1 MSDLLPV
8 DSDWRPW
15 FETYGARL
23 LLVARQ
29 WTRSAA
35 DAEDVVQEAFVR
47 FWRQQRHLGG
57 DPLPLMITSVRRAA
71 LDLLRRRSRREQRE
85 QAHVDLNAELWFKP
99 DFEGSERATQL
110 EDAVIQLPSE
120 QREIVVLKIWGGLTF
135 AQIAEQ
141 LEVSGN
147 TAASRYRYALNALRE
162 KLNPVENHGKLT

>member
-1 MSDLLPV
+1 MSDSLPV
-8 DSDWRPW
+8 GSDWRPW
-15 FETYGARL
+15 FEAYGARL

-29 WTRSAA
+29 WTRSVS

-71 LDLLRRRSRREQRE
+71 LDLTRRRARREQRE
-85 QAHVDLNAELWFKP
+85 QDHVELHAEFWFKP
-99 DFEGSERATQL
+99 DFEGKERATQL
-110 EDAVIQLPSE
+110 EEAVIQLPAE

-135 AQIAEQ
+135 AQIAEE
-141 LEVSGN
+141 LELSAN

-162 KLNPVENHGKLT
+162 KLNPVENHG